1 MSESLNWEKR
11 FAIKLFNLNRE
22 PVSKMDNEK
31 LVSNFIMTNMG
42 KQSASAE
49 CGKAIVK
56 KQCLEK
62 NLFFKICIFFFQKNS
77 TFSQVSIR
85 TGLLQF

>member
-42 KQSASAE
+42 KQSASTE
-49 CGKAIVK
+49 YGQAIVK
-56 KQCLEK
+56 KKCLEK
-62 NLFFKICIFFFQKNS
+62 NFVFKICIFFFQKNS